1 MTQAHLLGEAPID
14 SSIQGLTDNGSPY
27 IARHTH
33 AFALDIGLE
42 PLKTPVCSPQSN
54 CVAESVVKTMK
65 RDYIASMPKPDA
77 RTAIKNLALAFEY
90 YNEHH
95 PHSALKYR
103 SQGEFRQRRDSLN
116 QG

>member
-42 PLKTPVCSPQSN
+42 PLKTPVCS
-54 CVAESVVKTMK
+54 
-65 RDYIASMPKPDA
+65 
-77 RTAIKNLALAFEY
+77 LAFEY

-103 SQGEFRQRRDSLN
+103 SQGEFWQRRDSLN